1 MSIARFTEPNED
13 GERTELPDDEDMFPY
28 VLMVIFFV
36 LVGFALWR
44 LFCV

>member
-13 GERTELPDDEDMFPY
+13 GERTELPDDEDIFPY
-28 VLMVIFFV
+28 ALMVIYFVFLGFV
-36 LVGFALWR
+36 LWF

>member
-13 GERTELPDDEDMFPY
+13 GERTELPDGEDVFPY
-28 VLMVIFFV
+28 AIMVIYLVSLVFV
-36 LVGFALWR
+36 LWF